1 MTTTPTGPR
10 RDGRDDE
17 QHPVLTEKEDAAQ
30 RGADPAG
37 SVGATTRPSGDLAD
51 GWTPSDHLA
60 REAGELAAETG
71 REHRP
76 RREDVYPYLLVRAAS
91 PGDRGARPVWPPVP
105 CWQSPDILLMD
116 AAATGPFDPTQLV
129 GSPTA
134 GRRYRVFVRV
144 WNLGLLPA
152 VGVHV
157 RAWFVDPGFFGGAT
171 GPAYQPQ
178 LIGGAMV
185 SLDDRTR
192 PGAVAVVELDRTWDI
207 PETLTGHECL
217 LASVSCPLDP
227 WSGVL
232 DANADRHVGQRNL
245 TILAGSDDAKQLLW
259 TLGSRVTGTLE
270 LLHGGATVGPLV
282 RGVLGDTETE
292 LGVPERLLP
301 PSPKALRHG
310 VATPTGQHLATMLR
324 TRGGWLLADSQ
335 RVVALATELGLVGR
349 EGGKPRRGRREPAA
363 MDVAGLAQKLAP
375 EHAERLGVL
384 VEAEPG
390 DALLEGL
397 VRLWDVGDLT
407 ARGLAQAFAEGGPAA
422 HLLQLAHTD
431 PERQETGGY
440 SLVLLG

>member
-1 MTTTPTGPR
+1 MSTTPTGPR
-10 RDGRDDE
+10 HDGHDE
-17 QHPVLTEKEDAAQ
+17 QHPVLSEKEDAAQ
-30 RGADPAG
+30 RGTDPAG
-37 SVGATTRPSGDLAD
+37 AVGATERPSGDLAE

-60 REAGELAAETG
+60 HEAGELAAGIG

-76 RREDVYPYLLVRAAS
+76 RREDVYPYLLLRAAS

-116 AAATGPFDPTQLV
+116 AASAGPFDPSQLV

-157 RAWFVDPGFFGGAT
+157 RAWFVDPGFFGGGT

-185 SLDDRTR
+185 TLEDRTR

-207 PETLTGHECL
+207 PESLTGHECL

-245 TILAGSDDAKQLLW
+245 TVLAGDDDAKQLLW

-270 LLHGGATVGPLV
+270 LLHGGAAVGPLL

-310 VATPTGQHLATMLR
+310 VATPAGQHLATLLR
-324 TRGGWLLADSQ
+324 TRGGWLLADSE
-335 RVVALATELGLVGR
+335 RVVALATELGML
-349 EGGKPRRGRREPAA
+349 EKDAEKPQRGRRRAA
-363 MDVAGLAQKLAP
+363 DAPDVARLAQELAR
-375 EHAERLGVL
+375 EHAERVGVL
-384 VEAEPG
+384 VDAEPG

-407 ARGLAQAFAEGGPAA
+407 ARGLAAALAEGGPSA

-431 PERQETGGY
+431 RERQEVGGY
-440 SLVLLG
+440 SLALLG